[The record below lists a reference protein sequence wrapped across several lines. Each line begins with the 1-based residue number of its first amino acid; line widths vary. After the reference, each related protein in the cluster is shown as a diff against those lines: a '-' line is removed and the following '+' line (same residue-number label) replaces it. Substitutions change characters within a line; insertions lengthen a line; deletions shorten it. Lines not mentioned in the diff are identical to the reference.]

1 MLRAFAVNRTS
12 MLDTEGTRLSR
23 ADLMAADFDLQPAI
37 AAGRQYSSTA
47 SRTWLVQPI
56 ARQNGTQDEFSD
68 AVYPV
73 PGGPAATIFVP
84 IVKWITYGR

>member
-12 MLDTEGTRLSR
+12 MFDTEGTRLSR

-37 AAGRQYSSTA
+37 AAGSTASTA

-73 PGGPAATIFVP
+73 RRGQPQQFLC
-84 IVKWITYGR
+84 RL